1 MCTSSSAVHVEFASS
16 YSTDSFLL
24 VLQRFICVGRVQ
36 SPIKSDNGEQLVA
49 ASKQLQALNAK
60 EIIERVR
67 KKGIEWQLVPTGGQH
82 FNDEQCE

>member
-1 MCTSSSAVHVEFASS
+1 
-16 YSTDSFLL
+16 
-24 VLQRFICVGRVQ
+24 
-36 SPIKSDNGEQLVA
+36 VA

-67 KKGIEWQLVPTGGQH
+67 KKGKEWQLVPTGGQH